1 MKDKDFEDISEKF
14 TKFDNDKDAK
24 EYHLKHIAELSEKS
38 ATKELAELKEK
49 LIKDTEQQNQTIE
62 QQLVAKYHFK
72 SMIDN
77 KEIWYY
83 DSTKGIYLKD
93 ANWIIERE
101 CIRDNPDVRTTNVND
116 IVNRIIWSNYTNRNE
131 FDRNIE
137 WLAFENCMV
146 NLLTGETKKHSPN
159 NMATIQIPQT
169 YLKLHKTPHIPTPQK
184 ILGFLHDVM
193 PSWDD
198 VETVLDFMAYC
209 LWRGFP
215 FHKWL
220 IFTGSGRNGKG
231 VTTELITR
239 LLGHDNVSNEEL
251 DRILENNFATANLYG
266 RLANIDA
273 DLSSETLKKTGKLKK
288 LSGNDWI
295 IAEQKFK
302 TAFQFKNCA
311 KLIFSANK
319 MPITPDETDAYFARI
334 IMISFPNQYIGD
346 KADPYLIDKL
356 ATPEEMSLL
365 LSLLIKRLPRV
376 LKSGISTK
384 KTDDIIQYNYMKYKE
399 SSDPIG
405 LFIELAIKRNQGYWQ
420 TKDEVYTAYEQ
431 FCNEKNLPKE
441 SPGTFTRRL
450 HDENFIDK
458 QKRIDGASPRVWLDI
473 QLKQYKQT
481 EQLTLED

>member
-1 MKDKDFEDISEKF
+1 MSG
-14 TKFDNDKDAK
+14 DNDKYPIVVKQMTDEEIK
-24 EYHLKHIAELSEKS
+24 QYHRNKIRKLSNISELKKLSEPEI
-38 ATKELAELKEK
+38 KELEELKDE
-49 LIKDTEQQNQTIE
+49 LDQQQQTIE
-62 QQLVAKYHFK
+62 QQLKSKYHFK

-77 KEIWYY
+77 EEIWYY
-83 DSTKGIYLKD
+83 DNTKGIYLNN
-93 ANWIIERE
+93 ANWLIKKE
-101 CIRDNPDVRTTNVND
+101 CIRYDPDIKTNNVND

-131 FDRNIE
+131 FDKNIE
-137 WLAFENCMV
+137 WICCKNVMV
-146 NLLTGETKKHSPN
+146 NLLIGETKDHSPN

-184 ILGFLHDVM
+184 ILKFLHEVM
-193 PSWDD
+193 PSYDD
-198 VETVLDFMAYC
+198 VETVLDYLAYC

-239 LLGHDNVSNEEL
+239 FLGHDNVSNEEL

-319 MPITPDETDAYFARI
+319 MPITPDESDAYFARI
-334 IMISFPNQYIGD
+334 IMISFPNQYIGEN
-346 KADPYLIDKL
+346 ADPYLIDKL
-356 ATPEEMSLL
+356 ATAEEMSLL
-365 LSLLIKRLPRV
+365 FSLLIKRLPRV
-376 LKSGISTK
+376 LKNGISTK
-384 KTDDIIQYNYMKYKE
+384 KTDDIIQDNYIKYKE

-405 LFIELAIKRNQGYWQ
+405 
-420 TKDEVYTAYEQ
+420 
-431 FCNEKNLPKE
+431 
-441 SPGTFTRRL
+441 
-450 HDENFIDK
+450 
-458 QKRIDGASPRVWLDI
+458 
-473 QLKQYKQT
+473 
-481 EQLTLED
+481 